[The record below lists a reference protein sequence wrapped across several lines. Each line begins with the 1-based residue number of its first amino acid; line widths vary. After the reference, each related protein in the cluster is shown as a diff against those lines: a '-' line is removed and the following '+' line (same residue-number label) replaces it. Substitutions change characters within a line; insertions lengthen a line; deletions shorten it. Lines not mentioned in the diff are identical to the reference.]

1 MTSRVPLRTRLGIG
15 EVLAELRAEFPDV
28 SISKIRFLEAE
39 GLVQPERTPAGYRK
53 FSRTDVE
60 RLRYVLTAQR
70 DHYRPLKVIKDDLD
84 AIDRGL
90 QPAAGVGRPHVPDAV
105 LYGGEPPADSWNG
118 DGAPLRLSRSELLEA
133 AGISPELLD
142 KIEGFG
148 LIGPGSD
155 SGHYD
160 ADALVVAKTVG
171 EMAAFGLEP
180 RHLRAFK
187 TAAEREVSLVGQV
200 VTPLRRQ
207 RDAAARARAEDAVTQ
222 LAAASVRLH
231 ARLVRIG
238 LRSVL

>member
-1 MTSRVPLRTRLGIG
+1 MTRRVPLRTRLGIG

-70 DHYRPLKVIKDDLD
+70 DHYLPLRVIKDDLD

-90 QPAAGVGRPHVPDAV
+90 QPAAGVGRPRVPDAV
-105 LYGGEPPADSWNG
+105 LYGGEPPGDAWNA
-118 DGAPLRLSRSELLEA
+118 DGAPLRLSRSELVKA
-133 AGISPELLD
+133 AGISTELLD
-142 KIEGFG
+142 QIEGFG
-148 LIGPGSD
+148 LIWPED
-155 SGHYD
+155 TGHYD

-180 RHLRAFK
+180 RHLRGFK
-187 TAAEREVSLVGQV
+187 TAADR
-200 VTPLRRQ
+200 
-207 RDAAARARAEDAVTQ
+207 
-222 LAAASVRLH
+222 
-231 ARLVRIG
+231 
-238 LRSVL
+238 